1 MKGYLW
7 KGFLFGLA
15 HAENGEHDDDTLD
28 EIKRFKIESCNA
40 ADKELPENSSIL
52 WGFPVN
58 PRIARL
64 AFSSLNSPLSETE
77 SNP

>member
-1 MKGYLW
+1 MTQDLGEMLWFSYCIFRMKGFLW
-7 KGFLFGLA
+7 KGLLFGLA

-52 WGFPVN
+52 
-58 PRIARL
+58 
-64 AFSSLNSPLSETE
+64 
-77 SNP
+77 